1 MNECTHIGLDVHKD
15 TIAVAVLRP
24 GTTEV
29 DERVVP
35 NTPEAIRRLLARHD
49 RAATRLR
56 YEAGPTGYDT
66 QRLVATLGF
75 HCDVIAPR

>member
-15 TIAVAVLRP
+15 TIVVAVLRP

-29 DERVVP
+29 DERVIP

-49 RAATRLR
+49 PLVTHAC
-56 YEAGPTGYDT
+56 YEAGPP
-66 QRLVATLGF
+66 AT
-75 HCDVIAPR
+75 PRSARSPPSALTAT